1 MLKYWKIYIFNPNCI
16 ALELQKNASVLCCD
30 PNLHENNMVCI
41 ILHMLIHLDPDRKD
55 NISIYMNIM
64 NIIIC
69 QMNKERCSCLQ
80 IMVN

>member
-1 MLKYWKIYIFNPNCI
+1 
-16 ALELQKNASVLCCD
+16 
-30 PNLHENNMVCI
+30 MVCI
-41 ILHMLIHLDPDRKD
+41 KLHMLIHLDPDRKD